1 MQRLSDTEF
10 EIMEYAWAIKPPFTT
25 AMVMELIGRRRG
37 WRIQTAVTLLGRLME
52 HGFLRCERA
61 ARGRERLFY
70 PPVSQQEYLRLE
82 TGEFV
87 TRYHKSSIASLIGS
101 LRGSALTDADLE
113 ELSMFVEQ
121 ARKGGGEDD

>member
-1 MQRLSDTEF
+1 M
-10 EIMEYAWAIKPPFTT
+10 
-25 AMVMELIGRRRG
+25 
-37 WRIQTAVTLLGRLME
+37 
-52 HGFLRCERA
+52 
-61 ARGRERLFY
+61 
-70 PPVSQQEYLRLE
+70 SQQEYLRFE